1 VNNQEHILQCS
12 FCGKTK
18 KQVNKLLSGQDD
30 VYICDL
36 CVELSHDILTREDK
50 QKTLE
55 QRRKRLRDI
64 YATPTPREIHDYLN
78 QYIVGQERAKKSIS
92 VAVYNHCKRIFNAT
106 RVPVQK
112 SNVLLL
118 GPTGVGKT
126 LFAQTLARFLDV
138 PFVITDA
145 TTITESGYAGED
157 AEVLIHKLFQNSDY
171 DVVKTEIGIIY
182 VDEIDKK
189 AKRNDLVSLSRD
201 VSGEGVQQ
209 SLLKLMEGTT
219 LKVPNKKG
227 ANPEDVDIDTTNILF
242 IVGGAFVGIENVVM
256 QRLGKSKIGFKESG
270 GKVEQNW
277 EDNLETQDLVKYGLI
292 PEFLG
297 RLPSVNILHE
307 LNKEDL
313 KKVLTEPKN
322 SLLQQYQA
330 LFELDNVDLEFNIR
344 GIDAVV
350 DIAIEQDLGARGLR
364 KIIDNALIDV
374 QYELPELAAK
384 GVKKIVVS
392 EETIRHGRKPHMI
405 KGSIN

>member
-1 VNNQEHILQCS
+1 MTSQEHILQCS

-18 KQVNKLLSGQDD
+18 KQVNKLLSGQDG

-36 CVELSHDILTREDK
+36 CVELSHSVLQREDK

-55 QRRKRLRDI
+55 QRRKRLREI

-92 VAVYNHCKRIFNAT
+92 VAVYNHCKRIFNVT

-126 LFAQTLARFLDV
+126 LFAQTLASFLDV

-145 TTITESGYAGED
+145 TTITESGYAGDD

-171 DVVKTEIGIIY
+171 DVVKTEIGIVY

-209 SLLKLMEGTT
+209 SLLKLMEGTS
-219 LKVPNKKG
+219 LKVPNKPG
-227 ANPEDVDIDTTNILF
+227 ASPETVEIDTSNILF

-256 QRLGKSKIGFKESG
+256 QRLGKSKIGFKDDNRSEL
-270 GKVEQNW
+270 NW

-297 RLPSVNILHE
+297 RLPSVNVLHE
-307 LNKEDL
+307 LNKDDL
-313 KKVLTEPKN
+313 TKVLTEPKN
-322 SLLQQYQA
+322 SLIKQYQA

-344 GIDAVV
+344 GIDAIV
-350 DIAIEQDLGARGLR
+350 DIAIEQELGARGLR

-384 GVKKIVVS
+384 GVKKIIVS
-392 EETIRHGRKPHMI
+392 EETIKHGRKPHMI